1 LVVVVERVSLVAQ
14 DGSSK
19 IVATI
24 RHLVTLRGPAAAA
37 ASTLYHDDDDDD
49 DGMGGDNNETV
60 LDSASSSTTT
70 EQPIWN
76 KQVDTVFQCATEDTT
91 TKLG

>member
-1 LVVVVERVSLVAQ
+1 VVVESQIVAQ

-24 RHLVTLRGPAAAA
+24 RHLVTLRGAAAA
-37 ASTLYHDDDDDD
+37 ASTLYHDDDN
-49 DGMGGDNNETV
+49 GMGSYNNETV
-60 LDSASSSTTT
+60 LDSTSSSTTT
-70 EQPIWN
+70 EQPMWN